1 MTKKLFFLV
10 LLLFMIPVS
19 VNAFVIEYDGE
30 AHEYTGLNCTLNVDG
45 KTISTPDMPP
55 IIMNDRTLVPLRELC
70 ESLGAVVSYDSKR
83 ITIDRE
89 GDVIKMTIN
98 KNETYFNDELV
109 RIPDGVTP
117 KLINF
122 PGMNAKTMVPAR
134 FIAETLGKTVDFDE
148 KTSTVLIYGNPYEKP
163 NATINDTKYSLN
175 SSKTKLTLK
184 LYADDDFSENVSSF
198 TLSNPSRVV
207 FDIPKTKLDLDSNT
221 INISG
226 SDTIDSIRFGYNEG
240 STRVVVDVSG
250 EISAYNAT
258 KSGKLITIT
267 VSTKEAVVPPDD
279 DKDEDTYIP
288 PQPPAPS
295 EEPEEEPEEDSD
307 DTKKITITDADYTIS
322 DNTKLTLKL
331 KTDTDFD
338 GDISSFKLSNPTR
351 AVFDIKNTDLDI
363 GSDSIDISGSKTISE
378 IRFGYKNDCIRVVV
392 DVNGEITSFK
402 SSVSGKTITIT
413 VTTKETADSG
423 NSDDDDKKPV
433 TDNTIT
439 TVPTSGPIVVPDN
452 PSDIKKKTIVLDAGH
467 GGSDPGAVSSVLD
480 GQTIQEKKLTLAIVL
495 KVRDILVDKGYSVVL
510 TRATDKY
517 PSLDDRAELANRS
530 GAALFV
536 SIHMNSSPSESP
548 KGTETYYSTI
558 NNGNDFN
565 TTSKTLATNIQ
576 TRLQKALNSTNRGVK
591 TANHAVTRK
600 SLMPAALVEVGF
612 ISNAEEA
619 ALLTSSS
626 YQNKAAS
633 AIAEGIIATWKN
645 IEMPEDWEELV
656 LDRVNA
662 LK

>member
-1 MTKKLFFLV
+1 
-10 LLLFMIPVS
+10 MIPAS

-89 GDVIKMTIN
+89 GDIIKMTIN
-98 KNETYFNDELV
+98 KNETYFNDKLI

-148 KTSTVLIYGNPYEKP
+148 STNTVLIYGNPYEKP
-163 NATINDTKYSLN
+163 TATINDTEYSLN
-175 SSKTKLTLK
+175 STKTKLTLK
-184 LYADDDFSENVSSF
+184 VHADDDITENISSF

-207 FDIPKTKLDLDSNT
+207 FDIPKTKLDIDSNT
-221 INISG
+221 INIG
-226 SDTIDSIRFGYNEG
+226 SDTIGAVRFGYNEG
-240 STRVVVDVSG
+240 STRIVVDVSG
-250 EISAYNAT
+250 EISSYNAT

-267 VSTKEAVVPPDD
+267 VSVKEPPTVVE
-279 DKDEDTYIP
+279 DEDTYTP
-288 PQPPAPS
+288 PPPPPTV
-295 EEPEEEPEEDSD
+295 EEPEEEPETN
-307 DTKKITITDADYTIS
+307 TKKITITDADYKIS
-322 DNTKLTLKL
+322 DNTKLTLTL
-331 KTDTDFD
+331 KTDTAFD
-338 GDISSFKLSNPTR
+338 DDISSFKLSNPTR
-351 AVFDIKNTDLDI
+351 AVFDIKNADLDI
-363 GSDSIDISGSKTISE
+363 NSDSIDISGSTTISE

-402 SSVSGKTITIT
+402 YYVSGKTITIT
-413 VTTKETADSG
+413 VATKETADSG
-423 NSDDDDKKPV
+423 NSDSDDNKTPV

-452 PSDIKKKTIVLDAGH
+452 PGDIKKKIIVLDAGH
-467 GGSDPGAVSSVLD
+467 GGSDPGAVSSVLT
-480 GQTIQEKKLTLAIVL
+480 GQTIQEKKLNLAIVL
-495 KVRDILVDKGYSVVL
+495 KIRDILEDKGFSVVL

-548 KGTETYYSTI
+548 KGTETYYSTL

-619 ALLTSSS
+619 SNLTSSS

-633 AIAEGIIATWKN
+633 AIAEGIIATWNN